1 MAWATKDQARAQWP
15 DAASLPDATLDILL
29 DVATVQCMA
38 YAPALI
44 VPLDPEDLVIPV
56 NYTQAAIYQAREVYA
71 AGQRDGD
78 VIGLGDYAIR
88 ARPLTASVK
97 SLLRPPPGVPVV
109 G

>member
-1 MAWATKDQARAQWP
+1 MPWATREQARAQWP
-15 DAASLPDATLDILL
+15 DAASIPDDTLDQLL
-29 DVATVQCMA
+29 DVATIQA
-38 YAPALI
+38 QAFAPALV
-44 VPLDPEDLVIPV
+44 VPIDPADLVIPP
-56 NYTQAAIYQAREVYA
+56 NYVQATIYQAREVYA

-97 SLLRPPPGVPVV
+97 SLLRPQAGVPVV